1 MQLKRYI
8 TNSSYYWNRIMNVL
22 AHIYLSGDSDKIIIG
37 NYIGDYVKGRDY
49 LKYPEMIRKGIIL
62 HRHIDG
68 FTDRHPVV
76 HRSKLLFSRKY
87 HKYSG
92 VITDILYDHF
102 LTKEWDF
109 FSRKPLESVTY
120 NFYRALVNHYDILPD
135 NVRKMMPFFIINNW
149 IESYETIQ
157 GVKHVLNA
165 LSKRSTLP
173 NETRWAIKTLKK
185 NYSLQDDFMEF
196 FPQLIDY
203 VEKDFGIQISH
214 DIRIPF

>member
-1 MQLKRYI
+1 
-8 TNSSYYWNRIMNVL
+8 MNVL

-49 LKYPEMIRKGIIL
+49 LKYPELVRKGIIL
-62 HRHIDG
+62 HRHIDA

-76 HRSKLLFSRKY
+76 HRSKLFFSRKY
-87 HKYSG
+87 YKYAG
-92 VITDILYDHF
+92 VIVDILYDHF

-120 NFYRALVNHYDILPD
+120 NFYRALVNHYEILPD

-149 IESYETIQ
+149 IESYQT
-157 GVKHVLNA
+157 VKGIKRVLNA
-165 LSKRSTLP
+165 LSKRSSLP
-173 NETRWAIKTLKK
+173 NETRWAIKTFKK
-185 NYSLQDDFMEF
+185 NYFSLQDDFMEF

-203 VEKDFGIQISH
+203 VEKDFGIPLSH
-214 DIRIPF
+214 DISIPF